1 MFFSEMPLMSMMVG
15 KLSWLT
21 ERGEVLAE
29 NVANVNTPDYRAKD
43 LAEISFRDQLAQET
57 RRPAGASQPLRTNAM
72 HMAGWTPVQSFA
84 IEDRPDHTD
93 PKLNGN
99 TVGIEQQLISV
110 GETQSAYQLTISL
123 YRKHLDLLR
132 TAIGRTG

>member
-1 MFFSEMPLMSMMVG
+1 MIFSEMPLMSMMVG

-29 NVANVNTPDYRAKD
+29 NVANVNTPKYRAKD
-43 LAEISFRDQLAQET
+43 LADVSFQQELARET
-57 RRPAGASQPLRTNAM
+57 RRPAGASQPLRTNVN
-72 HMAGWTPVQSFA
+72 HLAGTKPPQTFA
-84 IEDRPDHTD
+84 IEDRPDNTE